1 MMTCGALAVR
11 TRSFS
16 SEFDQH
22 ATIVRRARLNS
33 EKHIVA
39 DIGDDARRLVKRRL
53 PDFQRMEDACAR
65 RHAAIASCIAS
76 SCVGIVRSGV
86 NQNSFAQYE
95 HYRL

>member
-53 PDFQRMEDACAR
+53 PDFQRMKDARAR
-65 RHAAIASCIAS
+65 RAC
-76 SCVGIVRSGV
+76 GI
-86 NQNSFAQYE
+86 
-95 HYRL
+95 RLKQRLVVCRHD